1 MEILEM
7 TIEEMEARKA
17 EIRSEVE
24 AEDADLDA
32 LEAEVRSINE
42 ELEKRKA
49 AEAQRVEIR
58 MAVAAGE
65 GESTKTFEPEE
76 RKIMTNAEIRNSA
89 EYMNAFAEYI
99 KTGDDKECRSLL
111 TENVSGTVP
120 VPEFVDEIIH
130 NAWEDDEIL
139 SRVKKTYIRGNLKI
153 AFELSADPAYAHTE
167 GTTAVTEESLSLGI
181 VELLPQ
187 MVKKWL
193 TLSDESAALSGE
205 TLIRFVYDEITYRIT
220 KKLADLV
227 IGDIAGASTSS
238 SSSAVGVPQVS
249 ADPGVTTIA
258 TAAAQLSAEA
268 RNPVVILNRLTEAAF
283 IEAQAAANFAMD
295 PFFGMA
301 RVYTSA
307 LPAFSA
313 ASTNDVYAI
322 VGDLNGAQVNF
333 PEGEGVIIK
342 WDDLSLAEKDLI
354 KIVGREYAA
363 HGVVAPG
370 KFVNIIKPA
379 AATT

>member
-49 AEAQRVEIR
+49 VEAQRVEIR

-65 GESTKTFEPEE
+65 GEPTKTFEPEE

-193 TLSDESAALSGE
+193 TLSDEAAALGGE
-205 TLIRFVYDEITYRIT
+205 ALIRFVYDEITYRIT

-227 IGDIAGASTSS
+227 IGDIAGANTSS
-238 SSSAVGVPQVS
+238 SSSAVGVPKVS
-249 ADPGVTTIA
+249 ADPSVTTIA

-307 LPAFSA
+307 LPAFST

-342 WDDLSLAEKDLI
+342 WDDLSLAERDLI

-370 KFVNIIKPA
+370 KFVNITKPA